1 MDIMVAGVVAGI
13 AAGVETM
20 LLGVVAGEL
29 AIQYLL
35 SILQSGE
42 HHTQDIM
49 LLLLVISCG
58 DNKTDLNDVK
68 LFFL

>member
-13 AAGVETM
+13 AAGVV
-20 LLGVVAGEL
+20 LGVVAGEL

>member
-42 HHTQDIM
+42 HHTQAII
-49 LLLLVISCG
+49 LLLVISYG